1 MRFLKSEAD
10 SVALS
15 LFSVKYFIFK
25 CFLFLC
31 GYCGPPCNF
40 CVLSL
45 FSIFSPHE
53 FLCPLSG
60 AAVWTRLIMLAW
72 TNNDTL
78 MWWLLVQVTKVLLC
92 ALQLIIEAWL
102 PLPQLRAL
110 GVSCPISP
118 SWYEHEHCLYTN
130 MRTEYEYGY
139 WDVDCYERSL
149 CLFLHVWAGEWLTS
163 YTCTDPGLMLAPKH
177 RRWGHCY
184 CGQCIDIMMYVGYRD
199 LVDIG
204 KRALHLQISI
214 NNQNLPPARF
224 VRFWQ
229 ENWFIASAFL
239 LRHMNLSRSMLPDIS
254 CTLYLQ

>member
-118 SWYEHEHCLYTN
+118 SWYEHCLYTN
-130 MRTEYEYGY
+130 MSMSMSMSMGTEKWIVMRGACVYFCMSELG
-139 WDVDCYERSL
+139 S
-149 CLFLHVWAGEWLTS
+149 EWQVTPAP
-163 YTCTDPGLMLAPKH
+163 TPGSCWHP
-177 RRWGHCY
+177 
-184 CGQCIDIMMYVGYRD
+184 
-199 LVDIG
+199 
-204 KRALHLQISI
+204 
-214 NNQNLPPARF
+214 N
-224 VRFWQ
+224 
-229 ENWFIASAFL
+229 IADGDTVIVVSV
-239 LRHMNLSRSMLPDIS
+239 
-254 CTLYLQ
+254 

>member
-1 MRFLKSEAD
+1 
-10 SVALS
+10 
-15 LFSVKYFIFK
+15 
-25 CFLFLC
+25 
-31 GYCGPPCNF
+31 
-40 CVLSL
+40 
-45 FSIFSPHE
+45 
-53 FLCPLSG
+53 
-60 AAVWTRLIMLAW
+60 MLAW

-92 ALQLIIEAWL
+92 AFQLIIEAWL

-118 SWYEHEHCLYTN
+118 SWYKHKHCLYTN
-130 MRTEYEYGY
+130 VRTEYEYTEYGY

-149 CLFLHVWAGEWLTS
+149 CLFLRVWAGEWMTS
-163 YTCTDPGLMLAPKH
+163 YTCSNPGLMLAPKH

-229 ENWFIASAFL
+229 ENWFIADYSILVTSHESQQVNA
-239 LRHMNLSRSMLPDIS
+239 SRYI
-254 CTLYLQ
+254 LYSILTVNYLH